1 MGLDSIE
8 LIMEFEKTFG
18 IEIPDADA
26 EKLTTVGSVY
36 DYIYSRV
43 QSEQTNRCTTQIVFY
58 RLCKYCTRRFNI
70 ARHEFTPLIDLNSI
84 FPFENRREEY
94 KAFSNSIELETPAL
108 TLSNR
113 LDSLLNT
120 IGTLLIGGGLLVA
133 LILTIFFNY
142 SNWFFLLPVIGF
154 GITIIVSTLLNS
166 SRIYINPGTVGDFS
180 YKLVALN
187 YTLLSD
193 NNKFN
198 KQEIIAVINQV
209 IIDKI
214 GVAIEEISP
223 EKSFTDDLGV
233 D

>member
-1 MGLDSIE
+1 MGLDGVE
-8 LIMEFEKTFG
+8 LIIEFEKVFG

-36 DYIYSRV
+36 DYVYNRV

-58 RLCKYCTRRFNI
+58 RLRKYCTPRFNI
-70 ARHEFTPLIDLNSI
+70 AREEFTPLIELNSI
-84 FPFENRREEY
+84 FPFKNRREEY
-94 KAFSNSIELETPAL
+94 KAFSNSIQLETPEL

-113 LDSLLNT
+113 LDSLLNN

-133 LILTIFFNY
+133 LILTIFFHY
-142 SNWFFLLPVIGF
+142 SNWLFLLPVIGF
-154 GITIIVSTLLNS
+154 GITIIVSTLLNP
-166 SRIYINPGTVGDFS
+166 SRIYINPGKVGDFS

-193 NNKFN
+193 KNKFN

-214 GVAIEEISP
+214 GVDIEELSP